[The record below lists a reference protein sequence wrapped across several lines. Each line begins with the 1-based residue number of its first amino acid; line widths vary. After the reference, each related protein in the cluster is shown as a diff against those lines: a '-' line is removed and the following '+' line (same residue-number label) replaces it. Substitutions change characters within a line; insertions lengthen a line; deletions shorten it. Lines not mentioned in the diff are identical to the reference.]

1 MTYLLFFLGS
11 FVIRLSLLMTSSQ
24 SQAVFGSVFVFPSRV
39 ALGSIFALI
48 LMSFPFLFRVPFAVS
63 AYFGVLSN
71 FLTRFSRLPLRLLL
85 LVFLVARSLSSY
97 FHSKL
102 SLHKLEL

>member
-1 MTYLLFFLGS
+1 
-11 FVIRLSLLMTSSQ
+11 
-24 SQAVFGSVFVFPSRV
+24 
-39 ALGSIFALI
+39 
-48 LMSFPFLFRVPFAVS
+48 MSFLFLFRVPFAVS

-71 FLTRFSRLPLRLLL
+71 FLTCFSRLPLRLLL

-102 SLHKLEL
+102 SLYKLEL